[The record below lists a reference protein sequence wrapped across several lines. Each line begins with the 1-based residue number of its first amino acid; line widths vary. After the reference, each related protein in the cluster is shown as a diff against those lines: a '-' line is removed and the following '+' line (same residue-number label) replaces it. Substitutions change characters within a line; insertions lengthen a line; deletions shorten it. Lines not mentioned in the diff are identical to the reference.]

1 MPYAPP
7 SRCTDPE
14 CSELATKRS
23 RCDTHQPIPWRGR
36 DDKAAR
42 YGISSGTWRTLK
54 RKVTQRDNGCCYMC
68 GTEQPERDDYDLDEP
83 ETHRHE
89 LDHVIPIFEGGSPT
103 SLDNLGLACTA
114 CHEAKSK
121 AEAARAN
128 RRRYERA

>member
-1 MPYAPP
+1 MPIAPP

-14 CSELATKRS
+14 CHDLATKGS

-36 DDKAAR
+36 NDKAAR
-42 YGISSGTWRTLK
+42 YGISSGTWRKLK
-54 RKVTQRDNGCCYMC
+54 RKVTDRDHGCCYMC
-68 GTEQPERDDYDLDEP
+68 GTEQPNPDDYDPDDP
-83 ETHRHE
+83 ETWMHE
-89 LDHVIPIFEGGSPT
+89 LDHVIPIFEGGSVT
-103 SLDNLGLACTA
+103 SLDNLGLACTT